1 MSILDYND
9 NESLGR
15 VRSVDTATVVIAVD
29 DVERLRKLQVNRLA
43 VLQSSRAGQHLIG
56 IIQKITRTAVDGKES
71 LVDKEESPDG
81 DLVAELNVVRIALIG
96 TLMDKVGPRNN
107 VFLRTLETVPEID
120 ANCFALEGA
129 RLTAFMRVIAN
140 ISGDGQKL
148 TLGHYTLDESADA
161 FLNGNKFF
169 QRHAVVV
176 GSTGSG
182 KSWTTA
188 RILEQVAALPNA
200 NAIVFD
206 IHGEYAPLA
215 SKGFQHFRVAGPA
228 DLSGKASLDNGVIF
242 LPYWLLGYEAMTSM
256 FVERTDQNAPN
267 QAMVM
272 SRAILAAKQ
281 KYLEAQGRQDVLD
294 NFTIDSPIPFDLTGV
309 IDELNKLNE
318 ETVPG
323 ARAGTEK
330 AGEFN
335 GKLSRM
341 IQRLEN
347 KRTDRRLGFL
357 FQGAG
362 ETQAFDWLDRL
373 VKALLAGS
381 VDQKEGGG
389 GVKVIDFSEVPS
401 DVLPLM
407 VSLVAKLAFSVQQ
420 WTEASMR
427 HPIAIFC
434 DEAHLYIPERQ
445 QTGGAGE
452 ISVEIFERIAKE
464 GRKYGVGL
472 VVVSQRPSEVNRTVL
487 SQCNNLVAMRL
498 TNGDDQSVV
507 RRLLPD
513 SLAGFGDLLPILDTG
528 EALVVGDASLLPT
541 RIRVS
546 TPEHKPNSG
555 TVEFW
560 ERWASEKAVGDLAG
574 AVDGWRKQTMQSSA
588 VSNI

>member
-1 MSILDYND
+1 MSILDYKD

-56 IIQKITRTAVDGKES
+56 IIQKITRTAVDGKGS
-71 LVDKEESPDG
+71 PVDTEESPDG
-81 DLVAELNVVRIALIG
+81 DQVAELNVVRIALIG

-107 VFLRTLETVPEID
+107 VFLRTLETVPEIE
-120 ANCFALEGA
+120 ANCFALEGE

-206 IHGEYAPLA
+206 VHGEYAPLA
-215 SKGFQHFRVAGPA
+215 SKGFQHFRIAGPA
-228 DLSGKASLDNGVIF
+228 DLTGEASLGDGVIF

-256 FVERTDQNAPN
+256 FVERSDQNAPN

-281 KYLEAQGRQDVLD
+281 KYLEAQGRKDVLD
-294 NFTIDSPIPFDLTGV
+294 NFTIDSPIPFDLASV
-309 IDELNKLNE
+309 IDDLGKLNDE
-318 ETVPG
+318 MVPG
-323 ARAGTEK
+323 ARAGSEK

-373 VKALLAGS
+373 VSALLAGS
-381 VDQKEGGG
+381 VDQKDGGG

-445 QTGGAGE
+445 QAGGAGD

-472 VVVSQRPSEVNRTVL
+472 VVISQRPSEVNRTVL

-498 TNGDDQSVV
+498 TNGDDQAVV

-513 SLAGFGDLLPILDTG
+513 SLAGFGDLLPVLDTG

-546 TPEHKPNSG
+546 TPKHRPNSG

-560 ERWASEKAVGDLAG
+560 ERWASDQAVGGLAV
-574 AVDGWRKQTMQSSA
+574 AVDGWRKQTMQAPA
-588 VSNI
+588 VRVS

>member
-1 MSILDYND
+1 MSILNYRDD
-9 NESLGR
+9 ESLGR

-29 DVERLRKLQVNRLA
+29 DVERLRKLQVNRLS

-56 IIQKITRTAVDGKES
+56 IIQKITRTAVDSKSSPVGTEDEV
-71 LVDKEESPDG
+71 VDDQA
-81 DLVAELNVVRIALIG
+81 AELNVVRIALIG
-96 TLMDKVGPRNN
+96 TLMDKVGTRSN

-129 RLTAFMRVIAN
+129 RLTAFMRVIAS

-169 QRHAVVV
+169 QRHAVIV

-215 SKGFQHFRVAGPA
+215 TKGFRHFRIAGPA
-228 DLSGKASLDNGVIF
+228 DLNGKASLDHGVIF

-256 FVERTDQNAPN
+256 FVERSDQNAPN
-267 QAMVM
+267 QSMVM

-281 KYLEAQGRQDVLD
+281 KYLEEQGRQDVLD

-309 IDELNKLNE
+309 IGELSALNVE
-318 ETVPG
+318 MVPG
-323 ARAGTEK
+323 ARTEK

-335 GKLSRM
+335 GKLSRL

-357 FQGAG
+357 FQGAD
-362 ETQAFDWLDRL
+362 EAQAFDWLDRL

-381 VDQKEGGG
+381 VDQDDGG

-445 QTGGAGE
+445 QSGGAGE

-472 VVVSQRPSEVNRTVL
+472 VVISQRPSEVNRTVL

-513 SLAGFGDLLPILDTG
+513 SLAGFGDLLPVLDTG

-546 TPEHKPNSG
+546 MPEHRPNSG

-560 ERWASEKAVGDLAG
+560 ERWTSDKAVDGLSV
-574 AVDGWRKQTMQSSA
+574 AVDGWRKQTMQTQVTPA
-588 VSNI
+588 A